1 MGEINWLGMDLMEFL
16 GSALFVGMS
25 VVVAWVVFVL
35 LRGPARRLLG
45 MNSRLSEARAFFVR
59 TLFVMLLL
67 AAFAV
72 SGGRMF
78 NLPGDAAFMEY
89 VWQAAGNLDGVLRAL
104 MLVIGGYA
112 IVILVLLLGLGRYRD
127 E

>member
-1 MGEINWLGMDLMEFL
+1 MGENWLGMDCAELL
-16 GSALFVGMS
+16 GSALFVVMS
-25 VVVAWVVFVL
+25 VVVAWVVFIV

-59 TLFVMLLL
+59 ALFVMLLL

-78 NLPGDAAFMEY
+78 NLADDAAFMEY
-89 VWQAAGNLDGVLRAL
+89 VWQAAGNLDDVLGAL

-112 IVILVLLLGLGRYRD
+112 VAILVLLLGLGRYRD